1 MLVGENKIQIFENF
15 EFGQVRVVIINREPW
30 LVGKDVAAALGYS
43 DTYGALKKHVD
54 DEDKQNC
61 QNDSFETPRGM
72 TLINESGLY
81 SLILSSKL
89 PTAKNFK
96 RWVTSEVLPSIRK
109 HGGYIAGQESMS
121 GDELMARAVLFAQ
134 SKIDELESKNK
145 QLLDKIQT
153 DKPKVEFAEAV
164 GSCKGTISVGHFAN
178 ILFDTYG
185 IKLGRNKLFK
195 WMKENRILK
204 KDSTPFQS
212 FLNKGWFEVIE
223 IPIPQ
228 LGKFTFVTRITSK
241 GQQCLFHKIAQSFSG
256 GDIG

>member
-1 MLVGENKIQIFENF
+1 MVMLVGENKIQIFENS
-15 EFGQVRVVIINREPW
+15 EFGHVRVVIINGEPW

-134 SKIDELESKNK
+134 SKIDELENK
-145 QLLDKIQT
+145 TKELEAKIQA
-153 DKPKVEFAEAV
+153 DAPAVEFAE
-164 GSCKGTISVGHFAN
+164 TIANAKNAITFDKFAKALYDN
-178 ILFDTYG
+178 HG
-185 IKLGRNKLFK
+185 IRIGRNQLFK
-195 WMKENRILK
+195 LLRENRILK
-204 KDSTPFQS
+204 KDNLPYQKYMQ
-212 FLNKGWFEVIE
+212 KGWFKVREVSINSYVYSQTL
-223 IPIPQ
+223 IQ
-228 LGKFTFVTRITSK
+228 GQ
-241 GQQCLFHKIAQSFSG
+241 GQQRLYELIKSIQTKEN
-256 GDIG
+256 

>member
-1 MLVGENKIQIFENF
+1 MLVDENRIQIFENS
-15 EFGQVRVVIINREPW
+15 EFGHVRAVIINREPW

-43 DTYGALKKHVD
+43 DTYGALKQHVD

-89 PTAKNFK
+89 PSAREFK
-96 RWVTSEVLPSIRK
+96 RWVTSEILPSIRK

-145 QLLDKIQT
+145 QLLEKIQT

-164 GSCKGTISVGHFAN
+164 GSCKETISVGHFAN

-185 IKLGRNKLFK
+185 IKMGRNKLFK

-204 KDSTPFQS
+204 KDTTPYQS

-223 IPIPQ
+223 IPIPK
-228 LGKFTFVTRITSK
+228 LGRYEFVTRITPK
-241 GQQCLFHKIAQSFSG
+241 GQQCLFHKIVQSFSG

>member
-1 MLVGENKIQIFENF
+1 MPLHIFENS
-15 EFGQVRVVIINREPW
+15 EFGQVRVVIINRELW

-96 RWVTSEVLPSIRK
+96 RWVTSEVLPSIRR

-228 LGKFTFVTRITSK
+228 LGKFTFVTRITPK
-241 GQQCLFHKIAQSFSG
+241 GQQCLFHKITQSFSG
-256 GDIG
+256 GNIG